1 MGEDSGELLSDP
13 VKSAVVVVKD
23 VAVVARLCTVTPVE
37 DDDVRRRALG
47 EADAGVSREVDGVG
61 P

>member
-1 MGEDSGELLSDP
+1 M
-13 VKSAVVVVKD
+13 KSTVVVVKD
-23 VAVVARLCTVTPVE
+23 VVVVVARLCTVTPVE

-47 EADAGVSREVDGVG
+47 EADAGVSREVDGVR